1 MNYYPNRLL
10 IRGTNNH
17 VPMYL
22 VISKGSWGGEKK
34 NFSRTRAMPWSK
46 WDGVNHVWRRGAA
59 ATESALSHS
68 TTLDAIQKRS
78 RAPQRDA
85 SYMQKTAR
93 IGYKASVANML
104 LEGRHDGS

>member
-68 TTLDAIQKRS
+68 TTLDAIQKGVVR
-78 RAPQRDA
+78 R
-85 SYMQKTAR
+85 KE
-93 IGYKASVANML
+93 ML
-104 LEGRHDGS
+104 LTCRRQQGSVIRHL